1 MCNPALANPQEKDAM
16 KKITEKITETCPQCG
31 TPIPTDAPE
40 GLCAACALR
49 EVAQPTLALPPTAA
63 ATPTMQEVAAAFP
76 ELELLAECGHGG
88 MSIVFK
94 ARQPKLDR
102 LVALKILLPGLAGQ
116 AGFSERFTREARTL
130 ARLNHPNIVAVHDF
144 GQSGGFYYLLMEF
157 VDGVNLRQAMRAGV
171 TPAQALALVPRIC
184 EALQFAHDHGVLHRD
199 IKPENI
205 LLDVRG
211 TPKLADFGIA
221 KLAGDAAWA
230 GLTASGAWL
239 GTPCYMAPEQMEK
252 PASVDHRADI
262 YSLGVVLY
270 EMLTGELP
278 LGRFGAPSQKSPVGP
293 GVDEV
298 VMRALERERD
308 RRQQSASEMKTQ
320 VEHADSGT
328 VVPVPPACPRWS
340 RAAVAG
346 VLLTVFSGPVGALL
360 FGLAR
365 LGIHPPLESGS
376 QLNGP
381 ILGNLLL
388 FGGIFALAGTVLGW
402 KAVSDLRLHRGHL
415 RGGGCAV
422 TAALLAPVATLV
434 VTAAVNFKE
443 ISREISP
450 SGRNEEG
457 TIIASLV
464 LAAAVGIGIWA
475 FWALWRA
482 VHQGP
487 PGIPPPP
494 RI

>member
-1 MCNPALANPQEKDAM
+1 M
-16 KKITEKITETCPQCG
+16 KNIIQNCPQCG
-31 TPIPTDAPE
+31 APIPADAPE
-40 GLCAACALR
+40 GLCPACALR
-49 EVAQPTLALPPTAA
+49 GVEQPTLAYPAS
-63 ATPTMQEVAAAFP
+63 ATPTMTEVAAAFP

-102 LVALKILLPGLAGQ
+102 LVALKILLPALADQ
-116 AGFSERFTREARTL
+116 PGFSERFNREARTL

-144 GQSGGFYYLLMEF
+144 GHNGGFYYLLMEF

-171 TPAQALALVPRIC
+171 TPAQALALVPKIC

-221 KLAGDAAWA
+221 KLAGDTAGV
-230 GLTASGAWL
+230 GLTVSGAWL
-239 GTPCYMAPEQMEK
+239 GTPAYMAPEQVEK

-298 VMRALERERD
+298 VLRALDRERE

-320 VEHADSGT
+320 VEHADSG
-328 VVPVPPACPRWS
+328 PVNPSPAACPRWS

-346 VLLTVFSGPVGALL
+346 VLLTVFSGPVGMLL
-360 FGLAR
+360 FSFAKHW
-365 LGIHPPLESGS
+365 INPPLESSS

-381 ILGNLLL
+381 VLGNILL

-422 TAALLAPVATLV
+422 TAALLVPVGSLV
-434 VTAAVNFKE
+434 LGVAVNFKE
-443 ISREISP
+443 ISGEISP
-450 SGRNEEG
+450 SRQNAEG
-457 TIIASLV
+457 VIVASLL
-464 LAAAVGIGIWA
+464 LAAAVGFGIWA
-475 FWALWRA
+475 VWALWRA

-487 PGIPPPP
+487 PGIPLPP
-494 RI
+494 RP